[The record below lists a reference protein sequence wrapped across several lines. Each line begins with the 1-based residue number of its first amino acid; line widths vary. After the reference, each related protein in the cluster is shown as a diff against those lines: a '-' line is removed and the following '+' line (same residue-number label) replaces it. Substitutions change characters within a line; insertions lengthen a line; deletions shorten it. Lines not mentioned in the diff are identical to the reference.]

1 MCGAPAKDPMTEESL
16 ETGLRG
22 VPVGYCVTSFVDP
35 EKGLFYVGRAVKE
48 LAFVEPERVIFLL
61 YYGREGSKEEVEKFA
76 KELQKRAHVSS
87 NVITQ
92 IRALPQKGEPMKH
105 LATALLFS
113 AMFEKTGNYRE
124 DGLNLIAKIPEI
136 TAHVIN
142 HHAGWKATPPSRPEM
157 GYMKNFSQMLQ
168 VPNRS
173 ADLEK
178 VLQLFNIL
186 HYDHGGGNLSVFVAK
201 AIASG
206 LEDMFGSLA
215 GGLLALE
222 GARHGGANQECL
234 LFVQKMM
241 QELGEHP
248 TKEEV
253 ENNIRK
259 KLANNELIYG
269 FGHAVLRVEDPRA
282 TILYKVAEESFPN
295 NPLVKMALMIRS
307 EGTKVL
313 KENPKIAC
321 PYPNVDA
328 MSGILLS
335 AAGFPYP
342 QYFPLLFGLARV
354 VGMAIQI
361 IYERL
366 EARQGKGTP
375 IIRPKY
381 PFKKR

>member
-1 MCGAPAKDPMTEESL
+1 MCSAPLKDSVIDETL

-22 VPVGYCVTSFVDP
+22 VKVGYCVTSYVDP
-35 EKGLFYVGRAVKE
+35 NLGLFYLGKPLKE
-48 LAFVEPERVIFLL
+48 LAFFEPERVIFLL
-61 YYGREGSKEEVEKFA
+61 YYGRDGAKDEVEKFA
-76 KELQKRAHVSS
+76 KDLQKRAHINS

-92 IRALPQKGEPMKH
+92 IRLLPQKGDPMKH
-105 LATALLFS
+105 LACALLFS
-113 AMFEKTGNYRE
+113 ALFEKTGNYRE

-142 HHAGWKATPPSRPEM
+142 HNAGWKFTPPSRPEL
-157 GYMKNFSQMLQ
+157 GYMANFAQMLQ
-168 VPNRS
+168 VPTRS
-173 ADLEK
+173 KDLEK
-178 VLQLFNIL
+178 VLKLFNIL

-206 LEDMFGSLA
+206 LEDMYGSIA
-215 GGLLALE
+215 GGILALE
-222 GARHGGANQECL
+222 GSRHGGANQECL
-234 LFVQKMM
+234 HFVEEMM
-241 QELGEHP
+241 KKLGDQANASD
-248 TKEEV
+248 V
-253 ENNIRK
+253 EQYIRN

-282 TILYKVAEESFPN
+282 TILYKMGEENFLN
-295 NPLVKMALMIRS
+295 DPLVKLALLIRTQ
-307 EGTKVL
+307 GTKVL

-328 MSGILLS
+328 ISGIILS

-342 QYFPLLFGLARV
+342 QYFPLLFGMARV

-375 IIRPKY
+375 IMRPKY
-381 PFKKR
+381 PFKPR

>member
-1 MCGAPAKDPMTEESL
+1 MCSAPAKDPLKDETL

-22 VPVGYCVTSFVDP
+22 VPAGYCVTSYVDP
-35 EKGLFYVGRAVKE
+35 NLGLFYVGKPVKD
-48 LAFVEPERVIFLL
+48 LAFWEPERVIFLL
-61 YYGREGSKEEVEKFA
+61 YYGRDGAKDEVEKFA
-76 KELQKRAHVSS
+76 KDLQKRAHVNS
-87 NVITQ
+87 NVIQ
-92 IRALPQKGEPMKH
+92 EIRSLPQKGDPMKH
-105 LATALLFS
+105 LAASLLFS
-113 AMFEKTGNYRE
+113 SLFEKTGNYRE

-142 HHAGWKATPPSRPEM
+142 HHAGWKFTPPSRPEL

-173 ADLEK
+173 KDLER

-206 LEDMFGSLA
+206 LEDMYGSLA
-215 GGLLALE
+215 GGILAL
-222 GARHGGANQECL
+222 GGSRHGGANQECL
-234 LFVQKMM
+234 HFVQEMM
-241 QELGEHP
+241 KSLGDQNSSSD
-248 TKEEV
+248 V
-253 ENNIRK
+253 EQYIRN
-259 KLANNELIYG
+259 KLAKNELVYG

-295 NPLVKMALMIRS
+295 DPLVKMALLIRS
-307 EGTKVL
+307 QGTKVL

-328 MSGILLS
+328 ISGIVLS

-342 QYFPLLFGLARV
+342 QYFPLLFGMARV
-354 VGMAIQI
+354 VGMAIQV

-381 PFKKR
+381 PFKPR